1 MPPLVDQDGL
11 PLEENI
17 RIAEDTIRQRIE
29 QAKRKKEDPQS
40 QKFITNTLK
49 IALAQV
55 LILQI

>member
-40 QKFITNTLK
+40 
-49 IALAQV
+49 
-55 LILQI
+55 